1 MTLQQLQYF
10 LAAIEHGTFSA
21 AADALYLAQPSLSE
35 QVRRLEAELGVA
47 LFVRA
52 GRRLVLTEAGRTLR
66 PEAERTLAAAA
77 RAAESVADVR
87 ELRAGTATFGTFGD
101 APPWLIGN
109 IAAAFRRRHPDVR
122 LRVVGLNSSEV
133 ADEVR
138 EGRIEAGLVVLPIDD
153 AGLDVRPAMEDELV
167 YVSADPARVAR
178 PVAIEQLAEVPLIL
192 YDARWGWEDPT
203 RRALFQR
210 AQRAGVRLE
219 AAIEVEEVSN
229 ALDLAARGLG
239 DTVISASI
247 SLRRGALPSALGYA
261 SFDEPLNE
269 TFAFIARRDAP
280 VSPATRELIALAERQ
295 LADMQER
302 REAARVEN
310 ARRRSTS

>member
-21 AADALYLAQPSLSE
+21 AADALYMAQPSLSE
-35 QVRRLEAELGVA
+35 QIRRLEAELGVA

-52 GRRLVLTEAGRTLR
+52 GRRLALTEAGRALR
-66 PEAERTLAAAA
+66 PEAERTLEAAAH
-77 RAAESVADVR
+77 AAESVAGVR

-101 APPWLIGN
+101 APTWLIGN
-109 IAAAFRRRHPDVR
+109 VVATFRRRHPDVR
-122 LRVVGLNSSEV
+122 LRVVGSNSAEV

-138 EGRIEAGLVVLPIDD
+138 EGRIEAGLIVLPIDD
-153 AGLDVRPAMEDELV
+153 AGLDVRPAMEDEIV
-167 YVSADPARVAR
+167 YVSAEPSRVAR
-178 PVAIEQLAEVPLIL
+178 PVAIELLAGVPLIL

-203 RRALFQR
+203 RRALLER
-210 AQRAGVRLE
+210 AQRAGVRLDP
-219 AAIEVEEVSN
+219 AIEVEEVVN

-247 SLRRGALPSALGYA
+247 SLRRGALPSALRWVP
-261 SFDEPLNE
+261 FDPPLNE
-269 TFAFIARRDAP
+269 TFAFITRRDAIL
-280 VSPATRELIALAERQ
+280 SPATRELIALAERQ

-302 REAARVEN
+302 RAAAR
-310 ARRRSTS
+310 

>member
-21 AADALYLAQPSLSE
+21 AADALYMAQPSLSE
-35 QVRRLEAELGVA
+35 QIRRLEAELGVA

-52 GRRLVLTEAGRTLR
+52 GRRLALTEAGRALR
-66 PEAERTLAAAA
+66 PEAERTLEAAAH
-77 RAAESVADVR
+77 AAESVAGVR

-101 APPWLIGN
+101 APTWLIGN
-109 IAAAFRRRHPDVR
+109 VVATFRRRHPDVR
-122 LRVVGLNSSEV
+122 LRVVGSNSAEV

-138 EGRIEAGLVVLPIDD
+138 EGRIEAGLIVLPIDD
-153 AGLDVRPAMEDELV
+153 SGLDVRPAMEDEIV
-167 YVSADPARVAR
+167 YVSAEPSRVAG
-178 PVAIEQLAEVPLIL
+178 PVRVERLADVPLIL

-203 RRALFQR
+203 RRALLER

-219 AAIEVEEVSN
+219 PAIEVEEAVN

-247 SLRRGALPSALGYA
+247 SLRRGALPSALRWV
-261 SFDEPLNE
+261 SFDPPLNE
-269 TFAFIARRDAP
+269 TFAFITRRDAIL
-280 VSPATRELIALAERQ
+280 SPATRELIALAERQ

-302 REAARVEN
+302 RAAAR
-310 ARRRSTS
+310 

>member
-21 AADALYLAQPSLSE
+21 AADALYMAQPSLSE
-35 QVRRLEAELGVA
+35 QIRRLETELGVA

-52 GRRLVLTEAGRTLR
+52 GRRLVLTEAGRALR
-66 PEAERTLAAAA
+66 PEAERTLEAAA
-77 RAAESVADVR
+77 RAAASVADVR

-101 APPWLIGN
+101 APTWLIGN
-109 IAAAFRRRHPDVR
+109 VAAAFRRRHPDVR

-138 EGRIEAGLVVLPIDD
+138 EGSVEAGLVVLPIDD

-167 YVSADPARVAR
+167 YVSAAPERVSG
-178 PVAIEQLAEVPLIL
+178 PIAIERLADAPLIL

-203 RRALFQR
+203 RRALLAR
-210 AQRAGVRLE
+210 AQRAGMRLE
-219 AAIEVEEVSN
+219 PAIEVEEVGN

-247 SLRRGALPSALGYA
+247 SLRRGALPSALRYV
-261 SFDEPLNE
+261 SFDPPLHE
-269 TFAFIARRDAP
+269 TFAFITRRDA
-280 VSPATRELIALAERQ
+280 VLSPATRELIALAERQ
-295 LADMQER
+295 LADME
-302 REAARVEN
+302 
-310 ARRRSTS
+310 ARRAAA